1 MGEGPGRDVMQ
12 GIKELKKR
20 PYIDGNN
27 IAVTGWS
34 YGGFMTTWLI
44 GNYDGW
50 KCAIAGAAVTDWF
63 EQYTLSDFGTNY
75 QFEYGK
81 GKSPYTDKKV
91 KENWIKNSPITYAV
105 NVKTPTLLL
114 SNIGD
119 ERVPITQSY
128 QYFRVLQD
136 IGTETKFMA
145 FPISGHYP
153 ADPLRQKEI
162 QKYILEW
169 LGTYLK

>member
-1 MGEGPGRDVMQ
+1 MFT
-12 GIKELKKR
+12 ICLKFQLTKISAL
-20 PYIDGNN
+20 YKV
-27 IAVTGWS
+27 AVAMCKKS
-34 YGGFMTTWLI
+34 SKLIFPTTFSSI
-44 GNYDGW
+44 YFVASSIISAFTNTFS
-50 KCAIAGAAVTDWF
+50 KFTDWF

-75 QFEYGK
+75 QFEFGK

-105 NVKTPTLLL
+105 NVKTPTLIL